1 MLLKVSSDV
10 SRFKNIF
17 ILKIDTS
24 PLAITMLEGIG
35 YSFSNVLSVL
45 FFIIIIFSNS
55 IVSSDNI
62 IICFDLNILLI

>member
-10 SRFKNIF
+10 SRCKNIF